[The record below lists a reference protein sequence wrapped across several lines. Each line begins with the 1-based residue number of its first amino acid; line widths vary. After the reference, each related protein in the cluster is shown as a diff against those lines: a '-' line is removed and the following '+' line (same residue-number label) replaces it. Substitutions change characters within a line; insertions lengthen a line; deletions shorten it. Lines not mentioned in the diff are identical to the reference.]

1 MNYKIVIQLLLLTLV
16 VFLIFYFYKDY
27 LNKQNQITLNELS
40 NNIDIKGLQ
49 NNVVKDIEYKRIY
62 NSTGDEFLIKAF
74 YGEFIDDNNEI
85 IILTGVNALI
95 NRNDGSS
102 VYIKSD
108 KAKYDTIN
116 NNTNF
121 INNVELTYLDNKIN
135 SNFLD
140 IIFSQNL
147 IQAYGN
153 LVYQNIDYN
162 LFADKME
169 LDIDT
174 KNTKIFMFDNS
185 KVKIKK
191 KINGLNKKI

>member
-16 VFLIFYFYKDY
+16 FFLIFYFYKDY
-27 LNKQNQITLNELS
+27 LNEQNQSTFNELS
-40 NNIDIKGLQ
+40 NNIDITGIQ
-49 NNVVKDIEYKRIY
+49 NNVVKDIAYKRIY

-85 IILTGVNALI
+85 IILTNVNALI

-108 KAKYDTIN
+108 RAKYDTIN

-121 INNVELTYLDNKIN
+121 MNNVELTYLDNKIN

-153 LVYQNIDYN
+153 LVYQNIDYS

-191 KINGLNKKI
+191 K

>member
-16 VFLIFYFYKDY
+16 IFLIFYFYKDY
-27 LNKQNQITLNELS
+27 LNEQNQITLNELS

-191 KINGLNKKI
+191 K

>member
-1 MNYKIVIQLLLLTLV
+1 MNYKIVIQLLLLTLI

-27 LNKQNQITLNELS
+27 SNEQNQITFNELN
-40 NNIDIKGLQ
+40 NNIDITGIQ
-49 NNVVKDIEYKRIY
+49 NNVVKDIAYKRIY

-74 YGEFIDDNNEI
+74 YGEFIDDNKEM

-121 INNVELTYLDNKIN
+121 MNNVELTYLDNKIN

-191 KINGLNKKI
+191 K

>member
-108 KAKYDTIN
+108 EAKYDTIN

-191 KINGLNKKI
+191 K

>member
-85 IILTGVNALI
+85 IILTNVNALI

-108 KAKYDTIN
+108 RAKYDTIN

-153 LVYQNIDYN
+153 LVYQNIDYS

-191 KINGLNKKI
+191 K

>member
-1 MNYKIVIQLLLLTLV
+1 MNYKIVIQLLLLTLI

-27 LNKQNQITLNELS
+27 SNEQNQITFNELN
-40 NNIDIKGLQ
+40 NNIDITGIQ
-49 NNVVKDIEYKRIY
+49 NNVVKDIAYKRIY

-74 YGEFIDDNNEI
+74 YGEFIDDNNEM

-135 SNFLD
+135 SNLLD

-147 IQAYGN
+147 I
-153 LVYQNIDYN
+153 
-162 LFADKME
+162 
-169 LDIDT
+169 
-174 KNTKIFMFDNS
+174 
-185 KVKIKK
+185 
-191 KINGLNKKI
+191 

>member
-16 VFLIFYFYKDY
+16 IFLIFYFYKDY
-27 LNKQNQITLNELS
+27 LNEQNQITFNELN
-40 NNIDIKGLQ
+40 NNIDITGIQ
-49 NNVVKDIEYKRIY
+49 NNVVKDIAYKRIY

-74 YGEFIDDNNEI
+74 YGEFIDDNNEM

-121 INNVELTYLDNKIN
+121 MNNVELTYLDNKLN

-153 LVYQNIDYN
+153 LVYQNIDYS

-191 KINGLNKKI
+191 K

>member
-16 VFLIFYFYKDY
+16 VFLIFYFYRDY
-27 LNKQNQITLNELS
+27 LNEQNQITFNELS

-116 NNTNF
+116 NNTYF

-191 KINGLNKKI
+191 K

>member
-62 NSTGDEFLIKAF
+62 SSTGDEFLIKAF

-191 KINGLNKKI
+191 N

>member
-16 VFLIFYFYKDY
+16 FFLIFYFYKDY
-27 LNKQNQITLNELS
+27 LNEQNQSTFNELS
-40 NNIDIKGLQ
+40 NNIDITGIQ
-49 NNVVKDIEYKRIY
+49 NNVVKDIAYKRIY

-85 IILTGVNALI
+85 IILTNVNALI

-108 KAKYDTIN
+108 RAKYDTIN

-121 INNVELTYLDNKIN
+121 MNNVELTYLDNKIN

-140 IIFSQNL
+140 ILFSQNL
-147 IQAYGN
+147 IQAYGS
-153 LVYQNIDYN
+153 LVYQNIDYK
-162 LFADKME
+162 LFADKMD

-191 KINGLNKKI
+191 K

>member
-27 LNKQNQITLNELS
+27 LNKQNQITLNELN
-40 NNIDIKGLQ
+40 NNIDIIGLQ

-102 VYIKSD
+102 AYIKSD

-191 KINGLNKKI
+191 K

>member
-74 YGEFIDDNNEI
+74 YGEFIDDNNEM

-108 KAKYDTIN
+108 KAKYNTIN

-121 INNVELTYLDNKIN
+121 MNNVELTYLDNKIN

-169 LDIDT
+169 LEIDT
-174 KNTKIFMFDNS
+174 KNTKIFVFDNS

-191 KINGLNKKI
+191 K

>member
-1 MNYKIVIQLLLLTLV
+1 MNYKIVIQLLLLTLI

-27 LNKQNQITLNELS
+27 SNEQNQITFNELN
-40 NNIDIKGLQ
+40 NNIDITGIQ
-49 NNVVKDIEYKRIY
+49 NNVVKDIEYKKIY

-74 YGEFIDDNNEI
+74 YGEFIDDNNEM

-191 KINGLNKKI
+191 K

>member
-153 LVYQNIDYN
+153 LVYQNIDYE

-191 KINGLNKKI
+191 K

>member
-121 INNVELTYLDNKIN
+121 MNNVELTYLDNKIN

-185 KVKIKK
+185 KIKK
-191 KINGLNKKI
+191 KKK

>member
-27 LNKQNQITLNELS
+27 SNEQNQITFNELN
-40 NNIDIKGLQ
+40 NNIDITGIQ
-49 NNVVKDIEYKRIY
+49 NNVVKDIAYKRIY

-191 KINGLNKKI
+191 K

>member
-27 LNKQNQITLNELS
+27 LNEQNQITFNELS
-40 NNIDIKGLQ
+40 NNIDVKGLQ

-191 KINGLNKKI
+191 K

>member
-121 INNVELTYLDNKIN
+121 MNNVELTYLDNKIN

-191 KINGLNKKI
+191 K

>member
-16 VFLIFYFYKDY
+16 IFLIFYFYKDY
-27 LNKQNQITLNELS
+27 LNEQNQITLNELN
-40 NNIDIKGLQ
+40 NNIDIIGLQ

-102 VYIKSD
+102 AYIKSD

-121 INNVELTYLDNKIN
+121 TNNVELTYLDNKIN

-153 LVYQNIDYN
+153 LVYQNIDYK
-162 LFADKME
+162 LFADKIE

-191 KINGLNKKI
+191 K

>member
-121 INNVELTYLDNKIN
+121 MNNIELTYLDNKIN

-191 KINGLNKKI
+191 K

>member
-1 MNYKIVIQLLLLTLV
+1 MNYKVVIQLLLLTLV

-27 LNKQNQITLNELS
+27 LNKQNQSKFNEPS
-40 NNIDIKGLQ
+40 NKIDITGIQ
-49 NNVVKDIEYKRIY
+49 NNVVKDIAYKRIY

-85 IILTGVNALI
+85 IILTNVNALI

-121 INNVELTYLDNKIN
+121 MNNIELTYLDNKIN

-153 LVYQNIDYN
+153 LVYQNIDYE

-174 KNTKIFMFDNS
+174 KNTKIFMLDNS

-191 KINGLNKKI
+191 K

>member
-16 VFLIFYFYKDY
+16 FFLIFYFYKDY
-27 LNKQNQITLNELS
+27 LNEQNQSTFNELS
-40 NNIDIKGLQ
+40 NNIDITGIQ
-49 NNVVKDIEYKRIY
+49 NNVVKDIAYKRIY

-85 IILTGVNALI
+85 IILTNVNALI

-108 KAKYDTIN
+108 RAKYDTIN

-121 INNVELTYLDNKIN
+121 MNNVELTYLDNKIN

-140 IIFSQNL
+140 IVFSQNL
-147 IQAYGN
+147 IQAYGS
-153 LVYQNIDYN
+153 LVYQNIDYK
-162 LFADKME
+162 LFADKMD

-191 KINGLNKKI
+191 K

>member
-16 VFLIFYFYKDY
+16 FFLIFYFYKDY
-27 LNKQNQITLNELS
+27 LNEQNQSTFNELS
-40 NNIDIKGLQ
+40 NNIDITGIQ
-49 NNVVKDIEYKRIY
+49 NNVVKDIAYKRIY

-85 IILTGVNALI
+85 IILTNVNALI

-108 KAKYDTIN
+108 RAKYDTIN

-121 INNVELTYLDNKIN
+121 MNNVELTYLDNKIN

-140 IIFSQNL
+140 IVFSQNL
-147 IQAYGN
+147 IQAYGS
-153 LVYQNIDYN
+153 LVYQNIDYK

-191 KINGLNKKI
+191 K

>member
-1 MNYKIVIQLLLLTLV
+1 MPDQ
-16 VFLIFYFYKDY
+16 VFASIAE
-27 LNKQNQITLNELS
+27 NIT
-40 NNIDIKGLQ
+40 DIQ

-153 LVYQNIDYN
+153 LVYQNIDYE

-185 KVKIKK
+185 KVRIKK
-191 KINGLNKKI
+191 K

>member
-16 VFLIFYFYKDY
+16 FFLIFYFYKDY
-27 LNKQNQITLNELS
+27 LNEQNQSTFNELS
-40 NNIDIKGLQ
+40 NNIDITGIQ
-49 NNVVKDIEYKRIY
+49 NNVVKDIAYKRIY

-85 IILTGVNALI
+85 IILTNVNALI

-108 KAKYDTIN
+108 RAKYDTIN

-121 INNVELTYLDNKIN
+121 MNNVELTYLDNKIN

-147 IQAYGN
+147 IQAYGS
-153 LVYQNIDYN
+153 LVYQNIDYK

-191 KINGLNKKI
+191 K

>member
-108 KAKYDTIN
+108 KAKYNTIN

-121 INNVELTYLDNKIN
+121 MNNVELTYLDNKIN

-191 KINGLNKKI
+191 K

>member
-1 MNYKIVIQLLLLTLV
+1 MNYKIVIQLLLLSLV
-16 VFLIFYFYKDY
+16 VFLIFYFYKDF

-74 YGEFIDDNNEI
+74 YGEFIDDNSEI

-121 INNVELTYLDNKIN
+121 MNNVELTYLDNKIN

-191 KINGLNKKI
+191 K

>member
-16 VFLIFYFYKDY
+16 FFLIFYFYKDY
-27 LNKQNQITLNELS
+27 LNEQNQSTFNELS
-40 NNIDIKGLQ
+40 NNIDITGIQ
-49 NNVVKDIEYKRIY
+49 NNVVKDIAYKRIY

-85 IILTGVNALI
+85 IILTNVNALI

-108 KAKYDTIN
+108 RAKYDTIN

-121 INNVELTYLDNKIN
+121 MNNVELTYLDNKIN

-191 KINGLNKKI
+191 K

>member
-49 NNVVKDIEYKRIY
+49 NNVVKDIAYKRIY

-191 KINGLNKKI
+191 K

>member
-185 KVKIKK
+185 KVRIKK
-191 KINGLNKKI
+191 K

>member
-16 VFLIFYFYKDY
+16 FFLIFYFYKDY
-27 LNKQNQITLNELS
+27 LNEQNQSTFNELS
-40 NNIDIKGLQ
+40 NNIDITGIQ
-49 NNVVKDIEYKRIY
+49 NNVVKDIAYKRIY

-153 LVYQNIDYN
+153 LVYQNIDYK
-162 LFADKME
+162 LFADKMD

-191 KINGLNKKI
+191 K

>member
-1 MNYKIVIQLLLLTLV
+1 MNYKIVIQLLLLTLII
-16 VFLIFYFYKDY
+16 FLIFYFYKDY
-27 LNKQNQITLNELS
+27 LNEQNQITLNELS

-191 KINGLNKKI
+191 N

>member
-62 NSTGDEFLIKAF
+62 NSTGDEFMIKAF

-102 VYIKSD
+102 VYINSD

-121 INNVELTYLDNKIN
+121 INNVELTYPDNKIN

-153 LVYQNIDYN
+153 LVYQNIDYS

-191 KINGLNKKI
+191 K